1 MKPRYY
7 IILAISILAF
17 ALFGCA
23 SEPETTE
30 TETSTEE
37 EIQTLEAVP
46 AEVEKPE
53 EPAEEVIEEVTPEE
67 KPTYKFEVIRIQ
79 FLPNSALFQDYEKAM
94 LLTYA
99 SYLQKYPEFK
109 LMIKGHAARVGSE
122 ETSQSLSEERAQVVA
137 DFILGRTDIDESRL
151 IVIGMGSR
159 EPLADNGT
167 EAGRVANRR
176 VEVSLIE

>member
-30 TETSTEE
+30 PETTEPETPVE
-37 EIQTLEAVP
+37 EIQTLEAT
-46 AEVEKPE
+46 ATE
-53 EPAEEVIEEVTPEE
+53 EETAEEVIEEVTPEE
-67 KPTYKFEVIRIQ
+67 RPTYQFEVIRIQ